1 MNPTPDAP
9 ALTKFDALDVALE
22 LISRLRPIIEKIRRH
37 DRKEA
42 EQLQSAGQSIARNLA
57 EGRRRLGR
65 DRTSL
70 WSVAAGST
78 DEARTS
84 VLMAHSAGWIDDA
97 DLESVWSLFDREL
110 AMLWRMT
117 H

>member
-1 MNPTPDAP
+1 MNLTPDAN
-9 ALTKFDALDVALE
+9 ALTGFDALDVALE
-22 LISRLRPIIEKIRRH
+22 LIRRLRPIIEKIRRH

-42 EQLQSAGQSIARNLA
+42 EQLQSAAQSIARNLA

-84 VLMAHSAGWIDDA
+84 VLMAYAAGWIDDA
-97 DLESVWSLFDREL
+97 DLGSVRDLFDREL
-110 AMLWRMT
+110 AMTWNMT

>member
-1 MNPTPDAP
+1 MNLNPDAS
-9 ALTKFDALDVALE
+9 ALTGFDALDVALE
-22 LISRLRPIIEKIRRH
+22 LIRRLRPIIEKIRRH

-42 EQLQSAGQSIARNLA
+42 EQLQSAAQSMARNLA

-65 DRTSL
+65 DRVHQ

-84 VLMAHSAGWIDDA
+84 VLMAYAAGWIDDA

-110 AMLWRMT
+110 AMTWNMT

>member
-1 MNPTPDAP
+1 MNLTPDAN

-22 LISRLRPIIEKIRRH
+22 LNRRLRPIIEKIRQH
-37 DRKEA
+37 DRDEA
-42 EQLQSAGQSIARNLA
+42 AQLQRAAKSIARNLS

-97 DLESVWSLFDREL
+97 DLASVWSLFDREL
-110 AMLWRMT
+110 AMTWRMT